1 MGGGLA
7 IFSCMPTTL
16 SSEVA
21 LTQVKMLETLQDI
34 EIASR
39 LVGFDADNKESL
51 DEKYK
56 KLRFDIALLLHNSN
70 DYRLI
75 ENYLICEFFKTLN
88 LETF

>member
-7 IFSCMPTTL
+7 IFSYMPTTL

-21 LTQVKMLETLQDI
+21 LTRVKMLEALQDI

-39 LVGFDADNKESL
+39 LASFDADNEESL

-56 KLRFDIALLLHNSN
+56 KLRCDIALLLHDSN

-75 ENYLICEFFKTLN
+75 ENY
-88 LETF
+88 